1 MRNSQRTGAVFP
13 ELLAGLVGIG
23 LIATLIT
30 GAYAGARQRRQVD
43 EASARLEEAQNLLA
57 CWRSG
62 AAIAAPGWTCEIR
75 QTAAGVEQLTI
86 RGQGVRLSTLRP
98 AGATP

>member
-1 MRNSQRTGAVFP
+1 MRTIHRAGAVFP
-13 ELLAGLVGIG
+13 ELLAALVGIG

-43 EASARLEEAQNLLA
+43 EASARLEEAQNMLA
-57 CWRSG
+57 RWRTG
-62 AAIAAPGWTCEIR
+62 GEITAPGWTCEVR
-75 QTAAGVEQLTI
+75 QIAAGVEQLTV

-98 AGATP
+98 VGDRP